1 MARMTKTER
10 IAREG
15 LMKNLI
21 HLNRD
26 GWISSMIEDDIP
38 EAWHT
43 LEADLDVEEKKEK
56 VTLYLDR
63 SVARVFRAMGTGYQA
78 RINRLLAT
86 WVQMKIAQELKLDA
100 FLDKRMAAAVGDTA
114 QTEAEDTPDPDS
126 APGDSP
132 SHSPQVAAA
141 MKEFRKEQLE
151 NEARAAEEREKNSM
165 SVWERVG
172 LEDERRRQAEAD
184 ALEEGY
190 RRRALERE
198 AQDRAQD
205 RARERMRDRMQG
217 EGQDGAQDGPR
228 DKPK

>member
-26 GWISSMIEDDIP
+26 GWISSMLEDVIP

-63 SVARVFRAMGTGYQA
+63 SVLRVFRAMGNGYQA

-86 WVQMKIAQELKLDA
+86 WVQMKIAQEIKLDD
-100 FLDKRMAAAVGDTA
+100 FLDKRVRAPVADKEGATEDGTPEAESTVTPAREAKHVSRDDDDEEDDGSPLIYPEIAAVFA
-114 QTEAEDTPDPDS
+114 EIRAERLAEEAREAE
-126 APGDSP
+126 
-132 SHSPQVAAA
+132 
-141 MKEFRKEQLE
+141 EQ
-151 NEARAAEEREKNSM
+151 ERERDSM

-172 LEDERRRQAEAD
+172 LEDERRRKAEQD
-184 ALEEGY
+184 ALKEGY
-190 RRRALERE
+190 RRRELERE
-198 AQDRAQD
+198 ARDL
-205 RARERMRDRMQG
+205 AREKARDT
-217 EGQDGAQDGPR
+217 
-228 DKPK
+228 

>member
-26 GWISSMIEDDIP
+26 GWISSMLEDVIP

-63 SVARVFRAMGTGYQA
+63 SVLRVFRAMGNGYQA

-86 WVQMKIAQELKLDA
+86 WVQMKIAQEIKLDD
-100 FLDKRMAAAVGDTA
+100 FLDKRVRAPVADKEGATEEATLAPDSTLTPARHAQPGRDDEEDDGSPLIYPEIAVAFAEIRAELLA
-114 QTEAEDTPDPDS
+114 QEAREAE
-126 APGDSP
+126 
-132 SHSPQVAAA
+132 
-141 MKEFRKEQLE
+141 EQ
-151 NEARAAEEREKNSM
+151 ERERNSM

-172 LEDERRRQAEAD
+172 LEDERRRKAEQD

-198 AQDRAQD
+198 ARDL
-205 RARERMRDRMQG
+205 AREKARDT
-217 EGQDGAQDGPR
+217 
-228 DKPK
+228 